1 MSLSQRVISRLS
13 YTSDLR
19 VILCAA
25 SLARHGR
32 LGSVSRMGLR
42 DVDLTSVPAEH
53 LASLVSKVTGRVTI
67 TCVSDC
73 VNILDNVKSEELDI
87 TDKCLGSKETWA
99 LVRAMESGV
108 EYVLLSVEVTLDI
121 RVLMEYSGQGK
132 CKRVECYWDT
142 AVRYREQLTTW
153 TTSKNWAVTCDDDEN
168 FYMKRIEEDLE
179 EFEPHYVPIQ
189 VDH

>member
-1 MSLSQRVISRLS
+1 MSLAQRVVSRLS
-13 YTSDLR
+13 YTSNLH
-19 VILCAA
+19 VIICAA
-25 SLARHGR
+25 SLAHHRL
-32 LGSVSRMGLR
+32 LGSVRRIGLR

-67 TCVSDC
+67 TSVSDC

-87 TDKCLGSKETWA
+87 TDKCLGSEETWA

-142 AVRYREQLTTW
+142 SERYREQLRAW
-153 TTSKNWAVTCDDDEN
+153 TTSRDWAVTCDDDEN

-179 EFEPHYVPIQ
+179 EF
-189 VDH
+189 